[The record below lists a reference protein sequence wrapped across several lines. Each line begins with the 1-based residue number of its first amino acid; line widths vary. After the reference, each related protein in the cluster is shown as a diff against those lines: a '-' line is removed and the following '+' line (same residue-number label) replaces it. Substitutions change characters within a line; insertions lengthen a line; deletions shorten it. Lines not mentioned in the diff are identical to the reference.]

1 VIRFE
6 RHRKWKIKEDKTSSL
21 LMYYRLVLSLM
32 KHITVMNDETKCE
45 KNNLNKNKTKTK
57 DNVLRER
64 TNTEKERKKLNS
76 PTI

>member
-1 VIRFE
+1 
-6 RHRKWKIKEDKTSSL
+6 
-21 LMYYRLVLSLM
+21 MYYRFVLSLM

>member
-1 VIRFE
+1 
-6 RHRKWKIKEDKTSSL
+6 
-21 LMYYRLVLSLM
+21 MYYRLVLSLM

>member
-1 VIRFE
+1 
-6 RHRKWKIKEDKTSSL
+6 
-21 LMYYRLVLSLM
+21 
-32 KHITVMNDETKCE
+32 MNDETKCE

-76 PTI
+76 PTIWLGWKRMGWKGIEKMEEGEWIL